1 MGWGSEKSEGQ
12 VCRCCPT
19 VYSPYPQ
26 EVWSAARGLLSNVL
40 MYEALLSIWWL
51 SCRGTKKKPSLHVT
65 LLCAVG
71 FYWTLFKKH
80 MGFSQITDRPKQ
92 LWNCRLSGRLEKHLW
107 VKWNFFC
114 LQAQVNVAQIVS
126 VNNLQWAWMPWS
138 SVRSDPSFQ
147 VAVCAS
153 RSSQLELGQCEPK
166 QKVKKNKS
174 GKCKQWASLSQL
186 HSHYYG
192 HEGLPME
199 YGMVVFSH

>member
-1 MGWGSEKSEGQ
+1 MLSNRLFSVSSGGL
-12 VCRCCPT
+12 VCCPGPAEQC
-19 VYSPYPQ
+19 VD
-26 EVWSAARGLLSNVL
+26 VWGVTEYLVVVL
-40 MYEALLSIWWL
+40 QRNE
-51 SCRGTKKKPSLHVT
+51 KKPSLHET

-126 VNNLQWAWMPWS
+126 VNHLQWAWMPWS

-166 QKVKKNKS
+166 QKVKK
-174 GKCKQWASLSQL
+174 KQIW
-186 HSHYYG
+186 
-192 HEGLPME
+192 EM
-199 YGMVVFSH
+199 